1 MKTFRAI
8 MSRCKTSRDKLIN
21 ALNEQL
27 GNLTLLHRQI
37 CGNNGFS
44 LWSLPLCM
52 FSIINS
58 LLRAFMTLFWKLK
71 NFQEQP
77 NNMAFYVVLMLLFSV
92 CLGKSFCK
100 KTTYLYNH
108 FLRVNEMCWR
118 SRIFNKKE
126 GLNNALKD
134 EFYGLL
140 HPKLTRPLGLNI
152 FYCIYLRTYTKGL
165 NTSSDK
171 LQRSHPTCKYLW
183 CIWFIYI

>member
-1 MKTFRAI
+1 MGFH
-8 MSRCKTSRDKLIN
+8 SDLCPSVCF
-21 ALNEQL
+21 QL
-27 GNLTLLHRQI
+27 LTLY
-37 CGNNGFS
+37 
-44 LWSLPLCM
+44 
-52 FSIINS
+52 
-58 LLRAFMTLFWKLK
+58 LRAFMTLFWKLK

-92 CLGKSFCK
+92 CLGKSLCK
-100 KTTYLYNH
+100 KTTCLYINH

-126 GLNNALKD
+126 GLNNVLKD

-171 LQRSHPTCKYLW
+171 LRRSHPICKHLW
-183 CIWFIYI
+183 CIWFIYIYKDTYIKTYDSLDI